1 MNKTNPISHHL
12 FDLIHSMTKSEKRYF
27 RIMSGKEE
35 DKVYIK
41 LFELID
47 KQSHY
52 NEKEIKNDLKN
63 KDTLKNFHVAKKY
76 LFELI
81 MKSLIAFH
89 HEINADARAKQLIQ
103 QIGICNS
110 KGLFQISQKLIK
122 IAEKHAEKY
131 ELHYASLEISELKKD
146 NMSHVFFNGYS
157 NNDVRETIEKEK
169 NSITEIQKKTFYKTS
184 ITNLFAEYIKWSGIK
199 NPEKNTTFKELE
211 NTPLFVNENPED
223 SYEVKWM
230 QYLLKGFYHFEKKD
244 YAKSRYYREK
254 NIALAES
261 KPFMLKSFKRNYI
274 VILHNYLIELKMA
287 GDYQLLEAELE
298 KFKLIETKYFA
309 EDLEKFR
316 RYYLI
321 KLQYLVETGQFEE
334 GVNVEKEFL
343 KRLPEFQQSI
353 SKALELMI
361 KFYIAR
367 CYHGIGK
374 FDKTLDILL
383 EISTEKIEKESLEIL
398 GLAHLWTIIT
408 HFDMGNKMII
418 PYLTH
423 ACEHFYQKYNLTT
436 NADNLI
442 LQFFKAS
449 NKRKMQDSK
458 NKLVELKSNL
468 AQSIENINDRN
479 LNYKSVLL
487 WIESKISGRKLSE
500 IIQTEKA
507 DADLLIKN
515 KH

>member
-1 MNKTNPISHHL
+1 MKKSNPISHHL

-52 NEKEIKNDLKN
+52 NESDIKNAIKN

-89 HEINADARAKQLIQ
+89 NDMNPGARAKQLIQ
-103 QIGICNS
+103 QIHICNS
-110 KGLFQISQKLIK
+110 KGLYQISQKLIK
-122 IAEKHAEKY
+122 LAEKHAEKY

-146 NMSHVFFNGYS
+146 NMAYVFFNGYRS
-157 NNDVRETIEKEK
+157 DELGNIVENERFCNE
-169 NSITEIQKKTFYKTS
+169 EIQKKSFFKTS
-184 ITNLFAEYIKWSGIK
+184 MIRLFAEYIKWSGIK
-199 NPEKNTTFKELE
+199 NPEKNNLFKELE
-211 NTPLFVNENPED
+211 NNPLFLNENPND
-223 SYEVKWM
+223 SYEVKWI
-230 QYLLKGFYHFEKKD
+230 QYLLKGYYHFEKKD
-244 YAKSRYYREK
+244 YVKSRLYREK
-254 NIALAES
+254 NISLAES

-274 VILHNYLIELKMA
+274 VVLHNYLIELKMA
-287 GDYQLLEAELE
+287 GDYQLLETELE

-309 EDLEKFR
+309 EELEKFR

-334 GVNVEKEFL
+334 GINVEKEFL
-343 KRLPEFQQSI
+343 KRLPEFQHGI
-353 SKALELMI
+353 SKTLELMI

-367 CYHGIGK
+367 CYHGSGK
-374 FDKTLDILL
+374 FDKTLDILV

-408 HFDMGNKMII
+408 HFDMGNKTII
-418 PYLTH
+418 PYVTH
-423 ACEHFYQKYNLTT
+423 SCEHFYCKHNLTT

-442 LQFFKAS
+442 LQFFKAN

-458 NKLVELKSNL
+458 NKLVQLKSDL
-468 AQSIENINDRN
+468 KQSIESINDRN
-479 LNYKSVLL
+479 LNYRSVIL
-487 WIESKISGRKLSE
+487 WIESKISDRKLSE
-500 IIQTEKA
+500 IIQSEKP
-507 DADLLIKN
+507 DADLQLK
-515 KH
+515 